1 MDLNF
6 EGLSTEAKIGK
17 ILVLIAFI
25 LKIIGILAMLAAVS
39 MGSYALMLFPV
50 AGFEAMWMGIVAGMI
65 ILGLIGIF
73 LVWKAFDHMA
83 AKDFHRAAVFA
94 LIAAF
99 LPPLDIIVLI
109 GAILLF
115 ISPEYKGTGAPAA
128 KPEAKPKV

>member
-25 LKIIGILAMLAAVS
+25 LKIIGILFALGAAAMGTYAA
-39 MGSYALMLFPV
+39 MFAPFGL
-50 AGFEAMWMGIVAGMI
+50 GGMWMGLLAGMV
-65 ILGLIGIF
+65 ILGLIGLF
-73 LVWKAFDHMA
+73 LVWKAFDKMA
-83 AKDFHRAAVFA
+83 AKDFHTAAIYA

-115 ISPEYKGTGAPAA
+115 ISPEGKTGTGAPAA
-128 KPEAKPKV
+128 TPTA